1 VDVEISFTV
10 ARWDVTVTENY
21 VVLDDPEFD
30 S

>member
-10 ARWDVTVTENY
+10 AGWDVTVTENY